1 MTLNIILE
9 PTVKTAM
16 VMSAILAFLLLTFDR
31 FLLTIRSVE
40 KETLLFLYFNKGL
53 SCSLIGFCN
62 VKTNNLRHLKTAFH

>member
-16 VMSAILAFLLLTFDR
+16 VMSAILAFSLLTFDR

-53 SCSLIGFCN
+53 SLQPDW
-62 VKTNNLRHLKTAFH
+62 LL